1 MPHVSEEDREVHP
14 CDLPYSK
21 LTNSSDNTMS
31 QGSGMTDGDQ
41 PGMYSLVLTTVR
53 LIMNL

>member
-1 MPHVSEEDREVHP
+1 MPHVSEEDREVRP

-31 QGSGMTDGDQ
+31 GGSGMTDGDE
-41 PGMYSLVLTTVR
+41 PGMYSLALTTIQ